1 MINFR
6 FHLISLVAVFLALGI
21 GVAAGASFID
31 RATVES
37 LQGRVED
44 LDSAYRSRGAE
55 LDATREQLAVADRQA
70 SALAG
75 DQSYALQGRLDD
87 QAVVLVVSDGVPA
100 ELLSSIRTTLAAAG
114 ADDPAVVRILPA
126 ADFDEEGTAGRVADA
141 LGVDVDDGAALRRR
155 VVSGLGASL
164 AALSGPAGPGT
175 ASTLPARPDTVP
187 ADAAA
192 SIEYL
197 RVLDAEGVVA
207 VESPDGVSQ
216 ATFGGSAGARFLE
229 VISASDAVSTELV
242 MIPLAESVANWAP
255 ATMTV
260 AFAGPPRADGTPA
273 TTTSSAPDVEPSDPA
288 ASLRT
293 APTADR
299 LSTVDDLEESYGR
312 IAAVY
317 SIAAQRASGTVGAF
331 GAGPDAVAPFPTV
344 PPG

>member
-37 LQGRVED
+37 LQGRIED
-44 LDSAYRSRGAE
+44 LDGAYRSRGAE
-55 LDATREQLAVADRQA
+55 LDATREQLAVADRQS

-75 DQSYALQGRLDD
+75 DQSYALEGRLGD

-114 ADDPAVVRILPA
+114 VDDPAVVRILPA
-126 ADFDEEGTAGRVADA
+126 ADFDDEGTVDRVADA
-141 LGVDVDDGAALRRR
+141 LGVEVDDGAALRRR

-175 ASTLPARPDTVP
+175 ASTVPARPATVP

-197 RVLDAEGVVA
+197 RVLDAEGVIA

-216 ATFGGSAGARFLE
+216 AAFGGSAGARFLE
-229 VISASDAVSTELV
+229 VISVSDVVSTELV
-242 MIPLAESVANWAP
+242 MVPLAESVANWAP

-260 AFAGPPRADGTPA
+260 AFAGPARADGSPA
-273 TTTSSAPDVEPSDPA
+273 TTTPSTPGVEPSDPT
-288 ASLRT
+288 ASLRS
-293 APTADR
+293 APTAER
-299 LSTVDDLEESYGR
+299 LSTVDDLEESNGR

-317 SIAAQRASGTVGAF
+317 SIAAQRVSGTVGAF
-331 GAGPDAVAPFPTV
+331 GVGPDAVAPFPTV